1 MANLIVFAV
10 FIAAA
15 VLFAWLSLR
24 LRSVKSVAVRWIGA
38 GLTGLIALAL
48 SLTCITAAVGFYKAQ
63 YSRSAPVPELRVE
76 GSVEQISRG
85 QDIADGFCGACHS
98 RTGTL
103 TGGEDIGKHLP
114 LDMGS
119 FIASNL
125 TAAGP
130 LKYWSDGQIFRA
142 IRNGVDAEG
151 RRLIVMSLTNAG
163 RLSDDDIRAL
173 IAYIRKQPAAGAE
186 TPDPPDQLN
195 LLGLVLVGSGQFP
208 SGKPVFTGVVM
219 APPKAETIGFG
230 EYLLSYQD
238 CRECHGQQ
246 LTGGVQ
252 GQWAPIGPG
261 LSLVSD
267 WTREQFIA
275 TLRTGKDPSG
285 HELGERMPWRPLGKM
300 DDVELGA
307 IYEYLTHLPAS
318 GKAEAN

>member
-1 MANLIVFAV
+1 L
-10 FIAAA
+10 
-15 VLFAWLSLR
+15 
-24 LRSVKSVAVRWIGA
+24 
-38 GLTGLIALAL
+38 
-48 SLTCITAAVGFYKAQ
+48 
-63 YSRSAPVPELRVE
+63 
-76 GSVEQISRG
+76 
-85 QDIADGFCGACHS
+85 
-98 RTGTL
+98 
-103 TGGEDIGKHLP
+103 KH
-114 LDMGS
+114 
-119 FIASNL
+119 
-125 TAAGP
+125 
-130 LKYWSDGQIFRA
+130 WSDGQIFRA

-151 RRLIVMSLTNAG
+151 RRLIIMSLTNAG
-163 RLSDDDIRAL
+163 RLSDDDIHAL
-173 IAYIRKQPAAGAE
+173 IAYIRKQPAAGEE

-318 GKAEAN
+318 GNTEAN